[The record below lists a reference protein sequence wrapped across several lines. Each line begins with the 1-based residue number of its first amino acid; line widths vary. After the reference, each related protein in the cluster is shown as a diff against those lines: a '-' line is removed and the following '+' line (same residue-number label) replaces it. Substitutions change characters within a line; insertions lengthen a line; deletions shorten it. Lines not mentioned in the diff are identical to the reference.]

1 MLQDYAFSC
10 RACLAAFLAVVTCL
24 CMLERLFNP
33 SMPLQAQATQQQS
46 AESDTS
52 LPITSRSKGPF
63 AEPLAALPSHMQ
75 SRLGPA
81 ASQVRPPKPYLA
93 EERHQAT
100 MSPVSSQ
107 TSAPMAALPLGLQ
120 RRLTPAATHAAQFTK
135 QQQHAGQGFGLG
147 GSRPQGFPATS
158 SRGSTNPQGLDNWAH
173 GTAEQETK
181 EAAEQQDTQHQ
192 RPNKSGGEALLQV
205 EARVAALQSEQ
216 QQHRKRSNRYRGT
229 RGGVRR
235 CVC

>member
-1 MLQDYAFSC
+1 MLCVMLLDYAFSC

-52 LPITSRSKGPF
+52 LPITGAMP
-63 AEPLAALPSHMQ
+63 H
-75 SRLGPA
+75 
-81 ASQVRPPKPYLA
+81 
-93 EERHQAT
+93 
-100 MSPVSSQ
+100 
-107 TSAPMAALPLGLQ
+107 
-120 RRLTPAATHAAQFTK
+120 
-135 QQQHAGQGFGLG
+135 
-147 GSRPQGFPATS
+147 
-158 SRGSTNPQGLDNWAH
+158 
-173 GTAEQETK
+173 
-181 EAAEQQDTQHQ
+181 
-192 RPNKSGGEALLQV
+192 V

-229 RGGVRR
+229 RGGARR